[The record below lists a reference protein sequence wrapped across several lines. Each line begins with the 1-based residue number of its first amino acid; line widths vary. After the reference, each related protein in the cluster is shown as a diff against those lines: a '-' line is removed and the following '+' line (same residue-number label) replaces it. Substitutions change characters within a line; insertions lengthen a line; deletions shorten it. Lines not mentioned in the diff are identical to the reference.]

1 MKKDYESLQK
11 EIDKLLW
18 ETSQM
23 KTGKTYQEMQRNEKY
38 KSTVKKIGKLMMEL
52 EIIEEENRNNR
63 KQNKKIYT
71 CSL

>member
-23 KTGKTYQEMQRNEKY
+23 KNGKTYQEMQRDEKY
-38 KSTVKKIGKLMMEL
+38 KSAVKKIGKLTMEL
-52 EIIEEENRNNR
+52 DVIEEKNRNNR
-63 KQNKKIYT
+63 RQNKKMYT
-71 CSL
+71 

>member
-1 MKKDYESLQK
+1 MKKDYESLQN

-23 KTGKTYQEMQRNEKY
+23 KTGKTYQQMQRNEKY
-38 KSTVKKIGKLMMEL
+38 KTIVKKIGKLTMEL

-63 KQNKKIYT
+63 KQNKKVYT
-71 CSL
+71 

>member
-1 MKKDYESLQK
+1 
-11 EIDKLLW
+11 
-18 ETSQM
+18 M

-71 CSL
+71 

>member
-18 ETSQM
+18 ETSQI

-38 KSTVKKIGKLMMEL
+38 KSSVKKIGKLMIEL
-52 EIIEEENRNNR
+52 
-63 KQNKKIYT
+63 KSY
-71 CSL
+71 